1 MSNPTIL
8 TGFNNQF
15 GEFINDILR
24 IFPNDKD
31 LLTSKNV
38 INLVRRGNPKL
49 LIKIWKQNIYDIYKE
64 QIDNGDINFFIEK
77 DYKTDLNQLG
87 EADNV
92 VKVIDRLREPIKN
105 MDATNREACMKYI
118 QNLSKLSELYFQ

>member
-64 QIDNGDINFFIEK
+64 QIDIGNINFFIEK

-92 VKVIDRLREPIKN
+92 AKVIDRLREPIKN
-105 MDATNREACMKYI
+105 MDTENQEACMKYI
-118 QNLSKLSELYFQ
+118 QNLSKLSALYFQ